1 VDRRPAGSTCF
12 ANRAKRRIT
21 LWLPAIGVEDV
32 GAMREVQTVC
42 ARDCYDTCALIARLD
57 ESGQIEGIRGDPRN
71 PVTRGFTCP
80 RGAKDHQRLYANRV
94 TAPSMRLDDRFEE
107 TDWETA
113 LNTVSGKLWEALAS
127 HGPQSVLYLGYAG
140 NTGLLAGEFAQ
151 RLWNAIGATQTDLAL
166 CSASG
171 HAGLRLHYGESFGV
185 EPMEL
190 LSTKLI
196 VFWGFNAAV
205 SSPHVWS
212 LARKAR
218 STQGAQIVVVDP
230 RESRTARG
238 ADLWIQPW
246 PGSDVAL
253 TYGLINYLSQRGYLD
268 LEFLE
273 AWTQGFDRLE
283 EQARKWSPARVEQV
297 TGVEWRRVRE
307 LGEAYGTTKPSAT
320 MIGIGLQKC
329 DQGADQVRAVSFIPA
344 LLGLHRGFF
353 YSNAHAFS
361 VDVDRVSGR
370 SLTENTPKIVR
381 QVYLPDLVSRGEFK
395 FIYVSGMNP
404 ALTLPNQYA
413 FREGLSRDDVF
424 VVVHD
429 THWTKTARYAD
440 VVLPAPT
447 YLEKEDLV
455 IPWTHHYVGYSSRI
469 VSPVTDSRSEVW
481 VMGQVAERQRLT
493 EEWLFEDP
501 WRAVSAALEG
511 AFEEGNL
518 DSLRSGTMLE
528 LKRKPRNSYP
538 TPSGRIEFY
547 SSQAV
552 ANGWNPLPTQAPLR
566 DRKDGFVMLTSA
578 TPKYTSTQFQ
588 EVYGAIPPVVVV
600 NSQDAGQLDIEDG
613 DIVSLSNDLGEVKV
627 RAIVSNAVRVGTV
640 WSPRQ
645 SEGLAG
651 QPQNCLMSSE
661 PQEVGGG
668 PRFNSTIVKISRLLN
683 KGLHEQDGTTG
694 ESGSRVR
701 GRRPIVI
708 GGLVRRG

>member
-1 VDRRPAGSTCF
+1 
-12 ANRAKRRIT
+12 
-21 LWLPAIGVEDV
+21 
-32 GAMREVQTVC
+32 MREVPTVC
-42 ARDCYDTCALIARLD
+42 ARDCYDTCALIVRLD
-57 ESGQIEGIRGDPRN
+57 ESGQIESIKGDPRN
-71 PVTRGFTCP
+71 PVTRTFTCP
-80 RGAKDHQRLYANRV
+80 RGARDHERLYENRV
-94 TAPSMRLDDRFEE
+94 SAPSLRLDDRFQE

-113 LNTVSGKLWEALAS
+113 LGSVSEKLREALDRY
-127 HGPQSVLYLGYAG
+127 GPHSVLYLNYAG
-140 NTGLLAGEFAQ
+140 NTGLLAGEFPN

-171 HAGLRLHYGESFGV
+171 RAGLGLHYGESYGV

-205 SSPHVWS
+205 SSPHLWS

-218 STQGAQIVVVDP
+218 NTQGAQIVVVDP

-253 TYGLINYLSQRGYLD
+253 TYGLINYLSQSGYLD
-268 LEFLE
+268 LDFLQ
-273 AWTQGFDRLE
+273 AWTRGFDRLE
-283 EQARKWSPARVEQV
+283 EEAKQWSPDRVEQV
-297 TGVEWRRVRE
+297 TGVAWRRVEE
-307 LGEAYGTTKPSAT
+307 LGEAYGSVKPSAT

-344 LLGLHRGFF
+344 LLGQHRGFF

-361 VDVDRVSGR
+361 IDEDLIAGR
-370 SLTENTPKIVR
+370 SQTKKTPRIVR
-381 QVYLPDLVSRGEFK
+381 QVYLADLVSRGEFK
-395 FIYVSGMNP
+395 FVYVCGMNP

-429 THWTKTARYAD
+429 THWTKTAQYAD

-455 IPWTHHYVGYSSRI
+455 IPWTHHYVQCSNRV

-481 VMGQVAERQRLT
+481 VMRQIAERLRLT

-501 WRAVSAALEG
+501 WVAVEAAVG
-511 AFEEGNL
+511 DAFEEGSV
-518 DSLRSGTMLE
+518 DSLRSGAMLE
-528 LKRKPRNSYP
+528 LKRKPRNRYP
-538 TPSGRIEFY
+538 TPSGKIEFY
-547 SSQAV
+547 SSQA
-552 ANGWNPLPTQAPLR
+552 AAMGWNPLPTQAPLR
-566 DRKDGFVMLTSA
+566 DTTDGFVMLTSA

-588 EVYGAIPPVVVV
+588 EVYGAIPAVVVL
-600 NSQDAGQLDIEDG
+600 NSRDAQRLCIENG
-613 DIVSLSNDLGEVKV
+613 DIVALSNDRGEVKV
-627 RAIVSNAVRVGTV
+627 RAIVSDTVSEGTV

-668 PRFNSTIVKISRLLN
+668 PRFNSVTVSISRL
-683 KGLHEQDGTTG
+683 
-694 ESGSRVR
+694 
-701 GRRPIVI
+701 
-708 GGLVRRG
+708 